1 MKKVVLYTAR
11 FSSPGRFR
19 THTSSLPAEDRIYY
33 TDIDVEEGCH
43 QMIPVG
49 KDRTVKNDFYYIKK
63 MNLNYISIPIKRQR
77 FVKIC
82 IPDELF
88 DNYEYSIY
96 ADIKRPITSNFDSM
110 ISFLQDGSDFL
121 IRTHPERDCAYKEAE
136 FLLRKNRYDNSDIL
150 KQVEF
155 YKKEGFP
162 THSGLYW
169 SAQLFR
175 RHTKELKEFS
185 KLWWEQ
191 VERFSYRDQ
200 ISLPY
205 VVWKT
210 GIKISGKPRREWR
223 KI

>member
-11 FSSPGRFR
+11 FGTPGRFR
-19 THTSSLPAEDRIYY
+19 THESSLPADDRIYY

-43 QMIPVG
+43 QMVPVG
-49 KDRTVKNDFYYIKK
+49 RSRTVKNDFYQIRK
-63 MNLNYISIPIKRQR
+63 MNLDHISPPIKRQR

-96 ADIKRPITSNFDSM
+96 ADIKRPVVSNFDQL
-110 ISFLQDGSDFL
+110 IKFLQDGSDFL
-121 IRTHPERDCAYKEAE
+121 VRKHPGRNCAYKEAD
-136 FLLRKNRYDNSDIL
+136 FLLRKNWYDNSAIL

-162 THSGLYW
+162 AHSGLYW
-169 SAQLFR
+169 SVQLFR

-185 KLWWEQ
+185 RLWWKQ
-191 VERFSYRDQ
+191 VERYSYRDQ

-205 VVWKT
+205 VAWKT
-210 GIKISGKPRREWR
+210 GMRISVR
-223 KI
+223 